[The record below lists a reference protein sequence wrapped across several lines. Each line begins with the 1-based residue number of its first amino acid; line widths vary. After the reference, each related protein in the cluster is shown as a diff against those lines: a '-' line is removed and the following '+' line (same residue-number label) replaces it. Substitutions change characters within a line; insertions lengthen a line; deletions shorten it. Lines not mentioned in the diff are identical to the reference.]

1 MLRYM
6 EESTPKKKSM
16 RLFTSPFDLV
26 YLFSGALIAAVGAAL
41 FYTPGHIT
49 GGGATGVGTIIYYIF
64 GWDQGVVMLFV
75 NACLFLVG
83 AKFFGLMYGLR
94 AFIGS
99 SLLSV
104 LVSVIGGLTQYKG
117 ILAYDDRLDMLLSAI
132 YGGVCLGA
140 GVGLVLKSGCNTGGV
155 DIISQIVCAKSN
167 FSFSTLSFIF
177 NAIISIIGGVF
188 MGFETTLF
196 SLIAM
201 YVSAQATNFVLMGF
215 GTNLAKSIYIFS
227 DYHIPEISRRITKD
241 LGRSGT
247 VFHGTGVYTAKTRNL
262 LFVVVPNNQLQQI
275 TKIINEEDPTAFVLV
290 QPAYEV
296 LGKGFAKLN
305 KAADKKQ

>member
-1 MLRYM
+1 M
-6 EESTPKKKSM
+6 EEETKPKKSTK
-16 RLFTSPFDLV
+16 LFTSPWDFV
-26 YLFSGALIAAVGAAL
+26 YLFSGALIAAIGAAV

-49 GGGATGVGTIIYYIF
+49 GGGATGIGTIIYYIF
-64 GWDQGVVMLFV
+64 GWDQGIVMLFV
-75 NACLFLVG
+75 NAILFCIG

-104 LVSVIGGLTQYKG
+104 LVSVIGGFTHYSG
-117 ILAYDDRLDMLLSAI
+117 VLAYDDRLDMLLSAI
-132 YGGVCLGA
+132 YGGVCLGI

-155 DIISQIVCAKSN
+155 DIISQIVCSKSN
-167 FSFSTLSFIF
+167 LSFSTMSFIF
-177 NAIISIIGGVF
+177 NALISCVGGIF

-215 GTNLAKSIYIFS
+215 GTNLAKSVYIFS
-227 DYHIPEISRRITKD
+227 DYHVPEISRRITKD

-247 VFHGTGVYTAKTRNL
+247 IFHGTGVYTSKTRNL

-290 QPAYEV
+290 QPAFEV
-296 LGKGFAKLN
+296 LGKGFAQLK